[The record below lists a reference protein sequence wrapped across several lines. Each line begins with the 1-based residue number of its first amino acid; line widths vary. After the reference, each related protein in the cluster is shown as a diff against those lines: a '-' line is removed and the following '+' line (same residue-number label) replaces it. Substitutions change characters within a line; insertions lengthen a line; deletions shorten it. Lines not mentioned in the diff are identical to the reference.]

1 MAMQVGEAGG
11 EEDTPMSDINT
22 TPLVDVMLV
31 LLIIFLIA
39 VPIVLQSVPVDLP
52 KVRYQVTET
61 KPENVNLSV
70 RMERDGTCGVYWD
83 LTKMTSDT
91 LFARARDH
99 LEAQIRNVGGRQ
111 NITEENMPEAHIR
124 GDINPQYRCIGAAIY
139 TMQRAGFAR
148 IGFISAPPPEGGQR
162 L

>member
-1 MAMQVGEAGG
+1 MSMQVGESGG

-39 VPIVLQSVPVDLP
+39 VPVVLQSVTVEVP

-61 KPENVNLSV
+61 KPENVNLTV
-70 RMERDGTCGVYWD
+70 RAVGGRCEVYWL
-83 LTKMTSDT
+83 LTPVTSQQLYDR
-91 LFARARDH
+91 ARAH
-99 LEAQIRNVGGRQ
+99 LDTEIAKLGGRQ
-111 NITEENMPEAHIR
+111 NLNEFNMPEAHIR
-124 GDINPQYRCIGAAIY
+124 GDINTPYRCVGGTIY

-148 IGFISAPPPEGGQR
+148 IGFISEPTPEGGQR

>member
-1 MAMQVGEAGG
+1 MSMQVGEAGG

-70 RMERDGTCGVYWD
+70 KLEPNGTCGVYWD

-91 LFARARDH
+91 LFERARQR
-99 LEAQIRNVGGRQ
+99 LERQIEAAGGRGDL
-111 NITEENMPEAHIR
+111 THDTMPAAALR
-124 GDINPQYRCIGAAIY
+124 GD
-139 TMQRAGFAR
+139 
-148 IGFISAPPPEGGQR
+148 
-162 L
+162 

>member
-39 VPIVLQSVPVDLP
+39 VPIVLQSVPLELP

-70 RMERDGTCGVYWD
+70 RLEPDGTCGVYWD
-83 LTKMTSDT
+83 LTKMTTDT
-91 LFARARDH
+91 LYERARRH
-99 LEAQIRNVGGRQ
+99 LEHQIEVVGGRQ
-111 NITEENMPEAHIR
+111 NLNEDNMPEAHIR
-124 GDINPQYRCIGAAIY
+124 GGINTPYRCIGAAIY
-139 TMQRAGFAR
+139 TVQRAGFAR
-148 IGFISAPPPEGGQR
+148 IGFISEPPPEGGQR